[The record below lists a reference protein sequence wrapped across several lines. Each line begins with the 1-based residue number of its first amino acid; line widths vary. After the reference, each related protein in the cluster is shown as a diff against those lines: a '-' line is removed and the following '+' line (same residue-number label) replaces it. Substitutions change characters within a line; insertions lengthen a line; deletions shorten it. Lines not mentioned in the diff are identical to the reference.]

1 MNLNIPTFFCVEV
14 KSGETLEVD
23 PGYGKMIHL
32 SMACLGEVKK
42 DKGEPVT
49 VYVKFGD
56 QRLVIGT
63 LTSENFP
70 QISYDLIFEKEFE
83 LSHNW
88 KNGSV
93 FFTGYKAEPPL
104 ESENEEDSEEFED
117 IPVAAANGNSEL
129 EVKNAVK
136 LDANEAKQKEKIGD
150 PRKKEKA
157 NEKDANGEDEEDS
170 SDADSDESDEDSSED
185 EAMANGEKGGEGED
199 DSDDD
204 DDKDED
210 DDDDDDDES
219 DKEETLKKAELSKK
233 RVHESSK
240 KTPVPEKKAK
250 FVTPEKIDNKGGVHV
265 ATPYP
270 TKQAIKAAANNRQP
284 VKQQTPK
291 LVGDYGCKDCN
302 RLFKTE
308 DALNSHNKAKHSAK

>member
-1 MNLNIPTFFCVEV
+1 MEFWGVEV

-23 PGYGKMIHL
+23 PGYGKIIHL

-56 QRLVIGT
+56 RKLVIGT

-93 FFTGYKAEPPL
+93 FFTGYKAEPPA

-129 EVKNAVK
+129 EGNNAVK
-136 LDANEAKQKEKIGD
+136 LDANEAKQKEKTGD
-150 PRKKEKA
+150 PRKKEKENENNA
-157 NEKDANGEDEEDS
+157 NDEDEEDS
-170 SDADSDESDEDSSED
+170 SEPDSEEDTSED
-185 EAMANGEKGGEGED
+185 EAMANGEKGED

-204 DDKDED
+204 DDEDED
-210 DDDDDDDES
+210 DSDDS
-219 DKEETLKKAELSKK
+219 DEETPKKADLNKK
-233 RVHESSK
+233 RAHESSK

-250 FVTPEKIDNKGGVHV
+250 FVTPEKIENKAGVHV

-291 LVGDYGCKDCN
+291 SVGDYGCNPCK
-302 RLFKTE
+302 RSFKTE
-308 DALNSHNKAKHSAK
+308 EALNSHNKAKHSDK

>member
-1 MNLNIPTFFCVEV
+1 MEFWGVEV
-14 KSGETLEVD
+14 KSGESLEVD

-104 ESENEEDSEEFED
+104 ES
-117 IPVAAANGNSEL
+117 
-129 EVKNAVK
+129 
-136 LDANEAKQKEKIGD
+136 
-150 PRKKEKA
+150 
-157 NEKDANGEDEEDS
+157 
-170 SDADSDESDEDSSED
+170 
-185 EAMANGEKGGEGED
+185 
-199 DSDDD
+199 
-204 DDKDED
+204 
-210 DDDDDDDES
+210 
-219 DKEETLKKAELSKK
+219 
-233 RVHESSK
+233 
-240 KTPVPEKKAK
+240 
-250 FVTPEKIDNKGGVHV
+250 
-265 ATPYP
+265 YP
-270 TKQAIKAAANNRQP
+270 SQ
-284 VKQQTPK
+284 
-291 LVGDYGCKDCN
+291 
-302 RLFKTE
+302 
-308 DALNSHNKAKHSAK
+308 

>member
-1 MNLNIPTFFCVEV
+1 
-14 KSGETLEVD
+14 
-23 PGYGKMIHL
+23 
-32 SMACLGEVKK
+32 
-42 DKGEPVT
+42 
-49 VYVKFGD
+49 
-56 QRLVIGT
+56 
-63 LTSENFP
+63 
-70 QISYDLIFEKEFE
+70 
-83 LSHNW
+83 
-88 KNGSV
+88 
-93 FFTGYKAEPPL
+93 
-104 ESENEEDSEEFED
+104 FED

-170 SDADSDESDEDSSED
+170 FDADSDESDEDSSED
-185 EAMANGEKGGEGED
+185 EAMANGEKDGEGED

-204 DDKDED
+204 DDKDE
-210 DDDDDDDES
+210 DDDDDDES

-270 TKQAIKAAANNRQP
+270 TKQAIKAAANNRQL